1 MWLCILSAAK
11 IVDGLAEFTIKLWQ
25 QKCAS
30 TIRVALN
37 HFPNFRIKLMGH
49 FSDVRHFYFLYVCWV
64 RVHSVAPPDRTKLGC
79 DLFLPLG
86 RHRCENTNRL
96 THHRPPHHPNKT
108 KCARRLMLR
117 AGWKAGPSAKF
128 IKPLFSCVQDLCQKS
143 KHCLYCLFSINK
155 QTLENWCLS
164 CCWIFK

>member
-1 MWLCILSAAK
+1 MWH
-11 IVDGLAEFTIKLWQ
+11 

-30 TIRVALN
+30 TIRVGLK
-37 HFPNFRIKLMGH
+37 HFPNFRIKLMGTL
-49 FSDVRHFYFLYVCWV
+49 FRCTSLLFPLCWV

-128 IKPLFSCVQDLCQKS
+128 IKLLFNCVQDWCQKS
-143 KHCLYCLFSINK
+143 PKSK
-155 QTLENWCLS
+155 QCVFIAYFQLIS
-164 CCWIFK
+164 KQ